1 MRERELKLAL
11 PGRFSLPPL
20 TLDGR
25 TLEATALTDLD
36 MRATYFDTPDLRL
49 ARHGVT
55 LRYRTGDQGVPGWT
69 LKLPAGAHAG
79 ELSRDELHFDGL
91 RRDPPAQ
98 ARSLVTAYARA
109 AELNAVATLR
119 TKRRRWR
126 LADGDDELAEVADD
140 EVSVLEG
147 RRVVSRFRELEVE
160 ALSDDAPIGRLA
172 EQLRHAGAI
181 DADPI
186 PKVVRALGSRATA
199 PPDARFVVPEGANMA
214 DALAC
219 AVADALGRL
228 MANDPLARLGSVEG
242 VHQLRVSLRRLRSD
256 LATLEPFVE
265 PIWHA
270 RIEPELR
277 RIGRAVG
284 AVRDLDV
291 LNCRLRQDLADAPG
305 SLDPLLAELDARRGT
320 ARAAMVL
327 ALDHPAYA
335 ALLEELVSAV
345 ERPPVTAAAETSA
358 EDTLPNLVLNAWSA
372 LERRASAL
380 KAGSEDE
387 RFHRTRIEVKRTRY
401 AAELASRI
409 MTPRR
414 AAGAEKLAAKLAS
427 AQDQLGII
435 QDVAVAESVVR
446 DGVGRTI
453 IEPQAT
459 LQAGMLLERGR
470 GRATAARNGFLS
482 GWSDLRR
489 RKWRRWIE
497 A

>member
-11 PGRFSLPPL
+11 PGRFSLPSL

-25 TLEATALTDLD
+25 SLEATALTELD

-55 LRYRTGDQGVPGWT
+55 LRYRTGEKGVPNWT

-79 ELSRDELHFDGL
+79 ELSRDELHFDGA
-91 RRDPPAQ
+91 RRDPPAP
-98 ARSLVTAYARA
+98 ARSLVTAFARTA
-109 AELNAVATLR
+109 DLSAVATLH

-126 LADGDDELAEVADD
+126 LADGDEEIAEVADD

-160 ALSDDAPIGRLA
+160 ARNGDVPITRLA
-172 EQLRHAGAI
+172 DQLRQAGAI

-199 PPDARFVVPEGANMA
+199 LPDAAAGPVPADATMA
-214 DALAC
+214 DALSF
-219 AVADALGRL
+219 AVADALQRL
-228 MANDPLARLGSVEG
+228 TVNDPLARLGLVEG

-256 LATLEPFVE
+256 LATMEPYVE

-270 RIEPELR
+270 RIEPDLR

-291 LNCRLRQDLADAPG
+291 LIDRFRHDRTEAEDQLG
-305 SLDPLLAELDARRGT
+305 PLHAELEARRDT
-320 ARAAMVL
+320 ARAAMAV
-327 ALDHPAYA
+327 ALEDPAYA

-345 ERPPVTAAAETSA
+345 DRPPVTAAAETSA
-358 EDTLPNLVLNAWSA
+358 EQALPGLVLNAWSA
-372 LERRASAL
+372 LERRATAL
-380 KAGSEDE
+380 KATSEDD

-401 AAELASRI
+401 AAELAGRVI
-409 MTPRR
+409 APKG
-414 AAGAEKLAAKLAS
+414 AAAEKLAGMLAR

-435 QDVAVAESVVR
+435 QDAAVAESVVR
-446 DGVGRTI
+446 DAVGRTI
-453 IEPQAT
+453 IDPQAA
-459 LQAGMLLERGR
+459 LQAGILVERGR
-470 GRATAARNGFLS
+470 ARAEAARGDFLEA
-482 GWSDLRR
+482 WRDVRR
-489 RKWRRWIE
+489 RRWRRWLE

>member
-25 TLEATALTDLD
+25 TLDATPLPDLD
-36 MRATYFDTPDLRL
+36 MRATYFDTSDLRL

-55 LRYRTGDQGVPGWT
+55 LRYRTGEQGVPSWT
-69 LKLPAGAHAG
+69 LKLSAGAHAG
-79 ELSRDELHFDGL
+79 ELSRDEVHFDGL

-109 AELNAVATLR
+109 AELSAVATLR

-126 LADGDDELAEVADD
+126 LADGDDEMAEVADD

-160 ALSDDAPIGRLA
+160 ARSEDAPIGRLA
-172 EQLRHAGAI
+172 EQLRRAGAI

-199 PPDARFVVPEGANMA
+199 PPDARFSVPEDATMA

-219 AVADALGRL
+219 AVADALQRL
-228 MANDPLARLGSVEG
+228 MANDPLARLGLVEG

-256 LATLEPFVE
+256 LATMEPFVE

-291 LNCRLRQDLADAPG
+291 LIGRFRKDLSDAG
-305 SLDPLLAELDARRGT
+305 DSLDPLLAELDARRAT
-320 ARAAMVL
+320 AHATMTE
-327 ALDHPAYA
+327 ALDGAAYA
-335 ALLEELVSAV
+335 ELLDELVRAV
-345 ERPPVTAAAETSA
+345 ERPPATAAAEKSA
-358 EDTLPNLVLNAWSA
+358 RESLPNLVRDAWSA
-372 LERRASAL
+372 LERRATAL
-380 KAGSEDE
+380 KAGSEEE

-401 AAELASRI
+401 AAELASRF
-409 MTPRR
+409 MAPRR
-414 AAGAEKLAAKLAS
+414 AAAEKLSARLAS
-427 AQDQLGII
+427 AQDQLGVI
-435 QDVAVAESVVR
+435 QDAAVAESVVR
-446 DGVGRTI
+446 DEVGRTI
-453 IEPQAT
+453 IDPQAA
-459 LQAGMLLERGR
+459 LQAGILLERGR
-470 GRATAARNGFLS
+470 GRANAARGDFLA
-482 GWSDLRR
+482 GWNDLRR
-489 RKWRRWIE
+489 RKWRRWLE